1 MSLATS
7 NDGHQ
12 FRPRRT
18 ESRLSSLKAT
28 AHQEDHQIHDRIE
41 CRQCIA
47 TPPQGTLPRSTIT
60 QHENNHQH
68 VAAGTG
74 AGGDA
79 SGGCPHISH
88 PRLAQRDQHIVVSKH
103 NPNAHEIQLSASI
116 PAPEVQL
123 QLQAQHRVTSS
134 ALSTVIYSSSEG
146 ILSPQEEL
154 GRQEPN
160 PDAEQARARQHLGG
174 FGFGRQQGSLSVRL
188 GVGPTTDYPTLA
200 TPDRLGLGSLAPT
213 KPEAPE
219 AVTLGC
225 STGAERAKGPDSA
238 TSDRQCHHPGPS
250 EPRVSRA
257 SREPE
262 RPECAPEAERVPAPV
277 LGESAPP
284 SPPTTNTTS
293 TPTPTPTR
301 SLPSSHPGSGLGS
314 VPVPV
319 PTPRALAPSPLSAG
333 LTANVD
339 NIRNPSTANVT
350 NVAVPVDQRLITSRV
365 SFPIC
370 PFAIPI
376 ILLSYQPT
384 CEHPLPTTHFSPA
397 NSPSVHA
404 SELGSLWPI
413 RQIFGRLSLF
423 STHFGTHPS
432 SPPKHL
438 PPNHRSIF
446 IALVFPC
453 LILSLSLLLKSIILF
468 HSTASLR
475 FPRRAQVVSI
485 FSRVQLQA
493 HSHSSIVRHPA
504 PPTRTVSCGLVPLTW
519 YIDSQLKPILRRSR
533 KHSPS
538 ECQHEPALR
547 STLTTRPSRSSSNSS
562 IADRHLLKTTP
573 PSKSSAMALKF
584 LTSHSSHSGSSSS
597 VKYFDIR
604 LDNDYIVFRGSE
616 DEASS
621 AELSGS
627 VVLCLTDIL
636 NIAQIHL
643 TLSGIVHMS
652 YQASSSSSMSG
663 RRTNSKEKTFF
674 EKNWTFRDPGKGKTE
689 MLCPDNYEWP
699 FSCILE
705 GGLPESVEGLKD
717 AWVIYRLKAEVVRKR
732 GRDIVVRK
740 PLRVVRTLD
749 ASALELAHAMSV
761 ENIWPNKI
769 EYSISIPNK
778 AVAFG
783 SFVQVDFKLIPLLKG
798 LVIGNVS
805 TQVKEEQEFVVDPE
819 WGVSAVGG
827 GQIKQDRVIVA
838 DLHRI
843 NVEDEQ
849 ILDETAEGF
858 EFSRYLELPKSL
870 NHCLQDCNTKGIKVR
885 HKVKFNVQLHNPDGH
900 ISELRAN
907 LPVSLY
913 ISPSLPINE
922 NNDLVDQTPQA
933 SRAAIANDLA
943 NAAPPVYGKHTLDT
957 LYSDIDGYRTPGTAL
972 STPGTP
978 YLHSRHAS
986 SDNLA
991 SLAAITNGNYV
1002 SPVALQNRLQDLRV
1016 GFVSGSLED
1025 DHNIP
1030 MGLENGQRSQSQED
1044 YFVPHESSNGSANTR
1059 FSPYDASRSGGQ
1071 SGTPS
1076 QPGSNLM
1083 SRRTS
1088 EEEDGT
1094 FSGARTPFP
1103 QYDHMEDLNLIKI
1116 PSYTTAVKTPAPRTQ
1131 RSSSTLPTYDAS
1143 VREPSPPTLM
1153 EPPTAHIRN
1162 SPRLPGSLANSPPD
1176 SLMNGSRIAASHRT
1190 VSSIQDDERR
1200 LRLMQQRGR

>member
-1 MSLATS
+1 M
-7 NDGHQ
+7 
-12 FRPRRT
+12 
-18 ESRLSSLKAT
+18 
-28 AHQEDHQIHDRIE
+28 
-41 CRQCIA
+41 
-47 TPPQGTLPRSTIT
+47 
-60 QHENNHQH
+60 
-68 VAAGTG
+68 
-74 AGGDA
+74 
-79 SGGCPHISH
+79 
-88 PRLAQRDQHIVVSKH
+88 
-103 NPNAHEIQLSASI
+103 
-116 PAPEVQL
+116 
-123 QLQAQHRVTSS
+123 
-134 ALSTVIYSSSEG
+134 
-146 ILSPQEEL
+146 
-154 GRQEPN
+154 
-160 PDAEQARARQHLGG
+160 
-174 FGFGRQQGSLSVRL
+174 
-188 GVGPTTDYPTLA
+188 
-200 TPDRLGLGSLAPT
+200 
-213 KPEAPE
+213 
-219 AVTLGC
+219 
-225 STGAERAKGPDSA
+225 
-238 TSDRQCHHPGPS
+238 
-250 EPRVSRA
+250 
-257 SREPE
+257 
-262 RPECAPEAERVPAPV
+262 
-277 LGESAPP
+277 
-284 SPPTTNTTS
+284 
-293 TPTPTPTR
+293 
-301 SLPSSHPGSGLGS
+301 
-314 VPVPV
+314 
-319 PTPRALAPSPLSAG
+319 
-333 LTANVD
+333 
-339 NIRNPSTANVT
+339 
-350 NVAVPVDQRLITSRV
+350 
-365 SFPIC
+365 
-370 PFAIPI
+370 
-376 ILLSYQPT
+376 
-384 CEHPLPTTHFSPA
+384 
-397 NSPSVHA
+397 
-404 SELGSLWPI
+404 
-413 RQIFGRLSLF
+413 
-423 STHFGTHPS
+423 
-432 SPPKHL
+432 
-438 PPNHRSIF
+438 
-446 IALVFPC
+446 
-453 LILSLSLLLKSIILF
+453 
-468 HSTASLR
+468 
-475 FPRRAQVVSI
+475 
-485 FSRVQLQA
+485 
-493 HSHSSIVRHPA
+493 
-504 PPTRTVSCGLVPLTW
+504 
-519 YIDSQLKPILRRSR
+519 
-533 KHSPS
+533 
-538 ECQHEPALR
+538 
-547 STLTTRPSRSSSNSS
+547 
-562 IADRHLLKTTP
+562 
-573 PSKSSAMALKF
+573 
-584 LTSHSSHSGSSSS
+584 
-597 VKYFDIR
+597 
-604 LDNDYIVFRGSE
+604 
-616 DEASS
+616 
-621 AELSGS
+621 
-627 VVLCLTDIL
+627 
-636 NIAQIHL
+636 
-643 TLSGIVHMS
+643 
-652 YQASSSSSMSG
+652 
-663 RRTNSKEKTFF
+663 
-674 EKNWTFRDPGKGKTE
+674 
-689 MLCPDNYEWP
+689 
-699 FSCILE
+699 
-705 GGLPESVEGLKD
+705 
-717 AWVIYRLKAEVVRKR
+717 
-732 GRDIVVRK
+732 
-740 PLRVVRTLD
+740 
-749 ASALELAHAMSV
+749 

-1030 MGLENGQRSQSQED
+1030 TGLENGHRSHSQED

-1059 FSPYDASRSGGQ
+1059 FSPYDASRSGAQ

-1176 SLMNGSRIAASHRT
+1176 SIMNGSRMPASHRT

>member
-350 NVAVPVDQRLITSRV
+350 NVAVPVDQRLITSR
-365 SFPIC
+365 
-370 PFAIPI
+370 
-376 ILLSYQPT
+376 
-384 CEHPLPTTHFSPA
+384 
-397 NSPSVHA
+397 
-404 SELGSLWPI
+404 
-413 RQIFGRLSLF
+413 
-423 STHFGTHPS
+423 
-432 SPPKHL
+432 
-438 PPNHRSIF
+438 
-446 IALVFPC
+446 
-453 LILSLSLLLKSIILF
+453 
-468 HSTASLR
+468 
-475 FPRRAQVVSI
+475 
-485 FSRVQLQA
+485 
-493 HSHSSIVRHPA
+493 
-504 PPTRTVSCGLVPLTW
+504 
-519 YIDSQLKPILRRSR
+519 LKPILRRSR